1 MSRITLARHGRPVLD
16 LRTRIPGHGLAAW
29 LAAEREAP
37 LDPSSRPGVDLERL
51 ARNARHLIASP
62 LRRSR
67 DSALLLA
74 PASALAIEDEI
85 REAALPSAFRS
96 SWHLPPNLWAGV
108 ARMAWFCGWSAGVES
123 FSAARQRARRAARR
137 LHALAQQGDVVV
149 IGHGLMNALI
159 AAQLR
164 ALGWQGRRFPS
175 GSHWGFSRYSIAQ
188 QLTQLAE

>member
-16 LRTRIPGHGLAAW
+16 LQTRIPGHGLAAW
-29 LAAEREAP
+29 LEAERVAP

-51 ARNARHLIASP
+51 ARSARHLIASP

-74 PASALAIEDEI
+74 PAAALTIEDDV

-96 SWHLPPNLWAGV
+96 SWYLPPYVWAGV
-108 ARMAWFCGWSAGVES
+108 ARAAWFCGWSAGVES
-123 FSAARQRARRAARR
+123 FRAARQRAVRAARR
-137 LHALAQQGDVVV
+137 LRALAQQGDVVV

-159 AAQLR
+159 AAQFR
-164 ALGWQGRRFPS
+164 ALGWQGPRFPS
-175 GSHWGFSRYSIAQ
+175 GSHWGFGGYSIAR